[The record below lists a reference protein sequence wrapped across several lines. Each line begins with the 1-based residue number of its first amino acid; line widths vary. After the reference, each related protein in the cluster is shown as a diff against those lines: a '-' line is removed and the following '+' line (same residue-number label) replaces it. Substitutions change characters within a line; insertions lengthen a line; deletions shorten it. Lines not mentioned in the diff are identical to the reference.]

1 MKGVNNMDLYERI
14 DAIMEKYD
22 CDVDKA
28 LDILERK
35 TNVMMLLCNILNPY
49 GRFVH

>member
-1 MKGVNNMDLYERI
+1 MDLDERI
-14 DAIMEKYD
+14 HAIMKDYD
-22 CDVDKA
+22 CDVDEA

-35 TNVMMLLCNILNPY
+35 TNVMMLLCNIVNPY